1 MGKPEG
7 NEPSFG
13 EQVPGLG
20 APSEEWQ
27 EIFRAILSAKNA
39 HGPDSEIAERIAKY
53 ALAPPGD
60 AHVLMPNAEGW
71 TLAYACVWR
80 NRPRCLLELMRLG
93 ADPRAK
99 VPTSERSAIE
109 TAHMEGRH
117 LCTRILRM
125 SAAEVREWHQSG
137 ALPPTQEQL
146 PDDTRKKKKPRP
158 SHRSAQSRAT
168 SAT

>member
-53 ALAPPGD
+53 D
-60 AHVLMPNAEGW
+60 A
-71 TLAYACVWR
+71 R
-80 NRPRCLLELMRLG
+80 R
-93 ADPRAK
+93 
-99 VPTSERSAIE
+99 
-109 TAHMEGRH
+109 TAAG
-117 LCTRILRM
+117 
-125 SAAEVREWHQSG
+125 G
-137 ALPPTQEQL
+137 ALT
-146 PDDTRKKKKPRP
+146 PRGF
-158 SHRSAQSRAT
+158 
-168 SAT
+168 